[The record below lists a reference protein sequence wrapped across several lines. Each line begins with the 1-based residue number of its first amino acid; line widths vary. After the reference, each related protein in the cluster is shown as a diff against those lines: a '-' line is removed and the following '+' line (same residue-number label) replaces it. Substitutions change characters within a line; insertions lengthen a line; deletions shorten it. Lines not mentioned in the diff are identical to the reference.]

1 MGKLN
6 NYAMLIIVHIQILKI
21 FDFFNQFIIVIN

>member
-6 NYAMLIIVHIQILKI
+6 TYANAMLIIVHIQILKI
-21 FDFFNQFIIVIN
+21 FYFPINS